1 MHILMTL
8 AVVGVL
14 GTCTSATQAAADI
27 KVFSTTALT
36 SVLQELAPRFERIT
50 GHKLS
55 LTFATAAV
63 TKRIADG
70 ESVDVAVLTP
80 GAIAELT
87 TRGKILPGSAVALA
101 SSGIGVAVRAGAP
114 KPDISSPGAL
124 KRALLA
130 AKPVAY
136 SDPASGGASGVHFAK
151 VLGRLGIAT
160 EIAAK
165 ARLSQ
170 GGSGGLVGDLIV
182 RGDAEI
188 GVQQIPELMTVS
200 GIDIVGPLPGEL
212 QNFTRFSAGISMNAK
227 EPEAGKAL
235 IGFLRTPAS
244 LALFKAKGVGARLIR
259 DRALDHS
266 LRLTGEAR
274 AAHGTAIMGSY
285 SHSSACRAAV
295 SYWASRSC
303 GIVLAREVPTAPT
316 AGMPGNL

>member
-55 LTFATAAV
+55 LTFATAAALA
-63 TKRIADG
+63 KRIADG

-244 LALFKAKGVGARLIR
+244 LALFNAKGLEP
-259 DRALDHS
+259 D
-266 LRLTGEAR
+266 
-274 AAHGTAIMGSY
+274 
-285 SHSSACRAAV
+285 
-295 SYWASRSC
+295 
-303 GIVLAREVPTAPT
+303 
-316 AGMPGNL
+316 